1 VPAAQRSDVPALIVE
16 ELHRLHK
23 GVLARYGLRPA
34 EFAVWRGVGGRTWG

>member
-34 EFAVWRGVGGRTWG
+34 EFAVWRGVGGRTLG